1 MRAWSPPAVY
11 WLSGGVSS
19 VNVQLWSTRN
29 TRCPTVTE
37 VSDATTARASTSV
50 VSFNTTGAEYSS
62 QVTPPSRL
70 HSS

>member
-50 VSFNTTGAEYSS
+50 VSFNTTGVEYSS